1 MNSYVDTTNILS
13 NYSIKIS
20 ANKFFRLI
28 KDVQKKLATENG
40 SFGTLNI
47 VGRLIEVQPTG
58 EAIIIGD
65 LHGDLKSLFKI
76 IEERKIIK
84 KLFNNIP
91 VLLIFLGDYGD
102 RGSQS
107 IETYYIIMKLK
118 SLFPKQVILMRGNH
132 EGPADIMVSPHDLP
146 LQLESRFGQKSKAI
160 YKSFRELYDHLYNC
174 VIVPERYVLMHG
186 GAPDK
191 ITGIEDIAF
200 AHKNHPQK
208 PYLEEILWNDP
219 LKKGNGTFPSP
230 RGAGKLFGQD
240 VTKKLLKLLNVK
252 ILIRSHQVCPNGYQ
266 TTHSDQILT
275 IFSRKG
281 PPYNN
286 KYAAYLQLDL
296 KQYPKIDSTFLKR
309 IHKF

>member
-1 MNSYVDTTNILS
+1 M
-13 NYSIKIS
+13 
-20 ANKFFRLI
+20 LI
-28 KDVQKKLATENG
+28 KDVKKKLATENG

-65 LHGDLKSLFKI
+65 LHGDLKSLFQI
-76 IEERKIIK
+76 LEDTKIIK
-84 KLFNNIP
+84 KLYSNKR

-102 RGSQS
+102 RGSKS

-132 EGPADIMVSPHDLP
+132 EGPPDIMASPHDLP
-146 LQLESRFGQKSKAI
+146 LQLESRFGKKSKAI
-160 YKSFRELYDHLYNC
+160 YKSLRELHNYLYNC

-191 ITGIEDIAF
+191 ITSIEDIAY

-219 LKKGNGTFPSP
+219 LKKQNGTFPSP

-240 VTKKLLKLLNVK
+240 VTNKLLKLLNTK
-252 ILIRSHQVCPNGYQ
+252 ILIRSHQACPNGYQ
-266 TTHSDQILT
+266 TIHGGQILT

-296 KQYPKIDSTFLKR
+296 KQHPKIDSTFLEG

>member
-1 MNSYVDTTNILS
+1 M
-13 NYSIKIS
+13 
-20 ANKFFRLI
+20 LI
-28 KDVQKKLATENG
+28 KDVKEKLVTEDGHFG
-40 SFGTLNI
+40 SLNI
-47 VGRLIEVQPTG
+47 IGRLIELQPTG

-76 IEERKIIK
+76 LEDTKISK
-84 KLFNNIP
+84 KLYSNKR

-107 IETYYIIMKLK
+107 VEIYYIILTLK
-118 SLFPKQVILMRGNH
+118 SLFPKQVIMMRGNH
-132 EGPADIMVSPHDLP
+132 EGPPDIMASPHDLP
-146 LQLESRFGQKSKAI
+146 LQLESRFGKKSKAI
-160 YKSFRELYDHLYNC
+160 YKSLRELHTHLYNC

-191 ITGIEDIAF
+191 ITSIKDIAH

-219 LKKGNGTFPSP
+219 FKKQSGTFPSP

-240 VTKKLLKLLNVK
+240 VTKKLLKLLNAK
-252 ILIRSHQVCPNGYQ
+252 ILIRSHQACPNGYQ
-266 TTHSDQILT
+266 TTHGGQILT

-281 PPYNN
+281 LPYNN
-286 KYAAYLQLDL
+286 KYAAYLQIDL
-296 KQYPKIDSTFLKR
+296 KQHPKMGRTYLEG